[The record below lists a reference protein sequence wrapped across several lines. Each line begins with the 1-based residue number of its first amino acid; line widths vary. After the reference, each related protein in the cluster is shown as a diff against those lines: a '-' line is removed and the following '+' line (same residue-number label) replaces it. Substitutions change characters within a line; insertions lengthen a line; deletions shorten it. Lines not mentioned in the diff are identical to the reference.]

1 MINVKDGIVELEGIK
16 PCIEAEFST
25 LVYALIT
32 DEHFGESR
40 TRELVETAFDIAK
53 KLRGKS
59 EEEKHNIMK
68 DELKSKMDKSFDDM
82 FDRVFGDLFRS
93 EED

>member
-1 MINVKDGIVELEGIK
+1 MIHVKDGIVELEGLK

-40 TRELVETAFDIAK
+40 TRKLVETAFDMTK
-53 KLRGKS
+53 KLKGKS
-59 EEEKHNIMK
+59 EEEKNQIME
-68 DELKSKMDKSFDDM
+68 DALKSEFDDM
-82 FDRVFGDLFRS
+82 FDRLFGDLLRNK
-93 EED
+93 ED

>member
-1 MINVKDGIVELEGIK
+1 MIHVKDGIVELEGIK

-25 LVYALIT
+25 LVYALIN

-53 KLRGKS
+53 KLKGKS

-68 DELKSKMDKSFDDM
+68 DELKSEMDKSFEDM
-82 FDRVFGDLFRS
+82 FNSLFGNK
-93 EED
+93 ED